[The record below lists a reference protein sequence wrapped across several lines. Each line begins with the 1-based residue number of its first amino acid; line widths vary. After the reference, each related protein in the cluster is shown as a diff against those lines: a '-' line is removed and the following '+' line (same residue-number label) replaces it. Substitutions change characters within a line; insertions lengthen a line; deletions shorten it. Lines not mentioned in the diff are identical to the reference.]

1 MKTRRNLFAAL
12 AMFALM
18 AVSAGTIAAAP
29 RLDPNMG
36 GGTIPLCVA
45 ASADAPN
52 IGQALVGD
60 NGNYTVFTNGHST
73 DVKVAEE
80 GRLASG
86 HGPALITD
94 SPVVA
99 PACGSANGIV
109 VVNGAHFALT
119 DDGRHPAN
127 VPYAMP

>member
-1 MKTRRNLFAAL
+1 MRRNIFAGLAL
-12 AMFALM
+12 LALV
-18 AVSAGTIAAAP
+18 ALSAGSISAAP
-29 RLDPNMG
+29 RLEGNLG
-36 GGTIPLCVA
+36 GGTIPLCTTGSA
-45 ASADAPN
+45 ADAPS
-52 IGQALVGD
+52 IGQALVGKD
-60 NGNYTVFTNGHST
+60 GNFTVYTNGHAT

-94 SPVVA
+94 SPVAA
-99 PACGSANGIV
+99 PACGSANNIV

-119 DDGRHPAN
+119 DDGRHPSN